1 MKRILLILVLSLA
14 VLAGSVYAQDTPTLT
29 ELKLSLWSEYDQPEV
44 LVIYRGSFADDT
56 PLPVPVEVRIP
67 ASVGRPTAVAYADEG
82 GQTFN
87 QEHTTRTEGEW
98 LVVSF
103 QLPTTRFQLEYYD
116 TLPVDADGK
125 RTYEFSYVPDYPI
138 TSLNLEFQVPP
149 TAENFVLEPAA
160 SLVQQEADGLTY
172 HLVQAG
178 PVDQGDTR
186 SWTLTYQKPDSDLT
200 VSAFLQPETPAPAAP
215 APIDSAGSSTVWIF
229 LVAFVALIGVGATAF
244 WLGQRTHP
252 ASDSVPPTSQR
263 QKRRG
268 SGRGQQAGRQSA
280 ATPGAAE
287 ALFCR
292 QCGAGLRHD
301 SEFCHKCGTAVRTR

>member
-1 MKRILLILVLSLA
+1 MKRILLILVLSLV
-14 VLAGSVYAQDTPTLT
+14 VLAGSVYAQDAPTLT
-29 ELKLSLWSEYDQPEV
+29 ELKLSVWPEYDRPEV

-67 ASVGRPTAVAYADEG
+67 ASVGRPTAVAYSGEG

-87 QEHTTRTEGEW
+87 QEHTTRTEGDW

-103 QLPTTRFQLEYYD
+103 QLPTTGFQLEYYD

-125 RTYEFSYVPDYPI
+125 RTYEFAYMPDYLI
-138 TSLNLEFQVPP
+138 TSLNVEFQVPP
-149 TAENFVLEPAA
+149 TAEDFVLEPSA
-160 SLVQQEADGLTY
+160 SSVQQEADGLTY

-178 PVDQGDTR
+178 PVDKGDTK
-186 SWTLTYQKPDSDLT
+186 SWTFTYQKPDSDLT
-200 VSAFLQPETPAPAAP
+200 VSAFLQPEIPAPAAP
-215 APIDSAGSSTVWIF
+215 SAAESSGSSIVWIF

-252 ASDSVPPTSQR
+252 ASDLEPRTSQR

-268 SGRGQQAGRQSA
+268 SGRAQQSERQSA
-280 ATPGAAE
+280 AAPGAAE
-287 ALFCR
+287 AFFCR

-301 SEFCHKCGTAVRTR
+301 SEFCHKCGMAVRAR